1 MDWVL
6 NAERRMI
13 CMTDSVGCTLP
24 AVAESVPEARRL
36 VTSLAADVSV
46 SEEQVDSVG
55 LAVSE
60 AVTNA
65 VMYAYEVRAGKI
77 HLAASVDAGRL
88 SVQVADDGCGF
99 GNSPADGGLG
109 LGLVLIEQLS
119 ESLTI
124 AKRASGGVELKMSF
138 ALDPI

>member
-1 MDWVL
+1 
-6 NAERRMI
+6 MI
-13 CMTDSVGCTLP
+13 CMTDSVRCTLP

-36 VTSLAADVSV
+36 VTSRAADVSV

-77 HLAASVDAGRL
+77 HLAASVDAGRRL